1 MGQPEFQR
9 VRLYFHCLAQHGE
22 SDHACDKHVDEQVAG
37 ANLYPGVLDCHHL
50 PSFRKLLFFYQ
61 IPRAV
66 CPQRGHRL
74 SFSAKI
80 IYLHLSQNVL
90 SVAFLPNF
98 IYSCLVHVTWF
109 QEKKKTKTKSFH
121 VEILG
126 SQFPAGVYVIS
137 AYCSREEEKPVC
149 SLARATSVED

>member
-1 MGQPEFQR
+1 M
-9 VRLYFHCLAQHGE
+9 YIHCQAQHGE

-66 CPQRGHRL
+66 CPRCGHRL

-80 IYLHLSQNVL
+80 TYLHLSQNVL
-90 SVAFLPNF
+90 SVAFLPNV

-109 QEKKKTKTKSFH
+109 QEKKQKQNLSMLKFWVPSFQLECTSSAH
-121 VEILG
+121 TAAEKRRN
-126 SQFPAGVYVIS
+126 QFAHS
-137 AYCSREEEKPVC
+137 H
-149 SLARATSVED
+149 ARATSVEN